1 MPMDSLLFVV
11 SDEMNIP
18 FGKFL
23 ARFNYVGGICVQS
36 GGVHAGTNLCFLFF
50 FLYLAREQLRHL

>member
-11 SDEMNIP
+11 NVEMNIP

-23 ARFNYVGGICVQS
+23 ARYNYVGVGICVQS
-36 GGVHAGTNLCFLFF
+36 GGIIWIFTPLNFIM
-50 FLYLAREQLRHL
+50 